1 MATGIQRARP
11 IRVDSGH
18 RTYCFRSGVAGCL
31 LGELHPGGQAQLGV
45 DVGEV
50 MVWDGFHGA
59 PFAGTVTLVSVGDQG
74 GFVG

>member
-1 MATGIQRARP
+1 MATGIQRPRP

-45 DVGEV
+45 DAGEV
-50 MVWDGFHGA
+50 MVWDGFDGRA
-59 PFAGTVTLVSVGDQG
+59 IRS
-74 GFVG
+74 